1 MKKFLKNLLLFI
13 SFLLTGCNN
22 FMDGSSLKKELNEQI
37 NYAANKNPLSITQ
50 ASPVFQQGGVSKNT
64 PIKIVFNHAIDTSTF
79 KYSIKDNNGND
90 LKSNYKSPVFNQD
103 KTTVYIYYDENSGSN
118 SIEGNTTLTVSV
130 DKDLRDVYN
139 KKFSFEDYVWSFSV
153 NDSID
158 NTPPVIEFCNFT
170 DVKTAEDESFK
181 TSSFKNYDLLT
192 DDNENKLNEN
202 NILSF
207 AYAKEIKIYI
217 EGYSNVSSIDNVLI
231 KETLVN
237 YSDGSAVKNPKVNEE
252 RFTPDDTNCKYMLTK
267 ESKDAFLITY
277 ELDSRMDGA
286 VRFDVFFTGANGVL
300 SEAKSFKVIKFS
312 TLNLNDITVTNE
324 PNQTYYSWDFDYD
337 DDDDHS
343 RKSSHF
349 KNFTNDLRNLRW
361 TIKTT
366 SIYKDIAPSVTN
378 FKSTLK
384 YGPDLTSLESVD
396 VYESNEKDGWMHATL
411 PPSKDYIHIDTVL
424 GRFTDNTGLPLDGA
438 VAILTITLESLN
450 LETTKTIYFP
460 ASPVK
465 VHAFQETIE
474 NSDKYNHYVY
484 FENYQTPDNKKLSLI
499 YYTRKDDY
507 HAFDHLHITGELNN
521 QAVFFNENT
530 DNKDKNPEKGLI
542 DTNNDGVKDDY
553 DSTNCIY
560 AGWDSRQCASYKTE
574 DGIYGP
580 VCDFFEVEPYWSSGN
595 TKSLE
600 TFEVTKLSYTPNR
613 KSTRASNLID
623 VNIEVNKSI
632 KEIART
638 KGYLGTE
645 YGYKHYKYSILKVYL
660 TPEKDKYDNTKLAA
674 CTIIGNVQIPEG
686 DNNLDMKTAVVTID
700 STQWWNQYMIVET
713 VIAGHFTPFQLCNT
727 KVFEPLSKGGREIEN
742 DSPVSEYP
750 DGSICTLNNAKI
762 ERDVNTGKIKINT
775 QLLVKETDLT
785 DLQQFQQMFTTQKN
799 ISINENNFD
808 LLSSS
813 NNTLQTVQF
822 SEFNKSDDNGFNE
835 YIYNYTAEYNE
846 LEYEDYTLSG
856 QLTGISNEKI
866 SFYSLSDIINKKDY
880 EIESNKVILNEKFE
894 SDKTKSVI
902 IHSFKNG
909 SWNNEEI
916 VGFSSN
922 EQDISSNI
930 AADSFISVQVSVQ
943 QEKYN
948 QLSPRK
954 IFYNGTEC
962 SRSDFYKFFEEG
974 SKQSYWIVSD
984 KPALIRVLQSNFDR
998 GEEIKD
1004 WEADSSVVK
1013 ECLTKNDNT
1022 FTSDA
1027 FIFDTDEISS
1037 GKYYTVLAYFA
1048 DNSVKIINQGYKK

>member
-1 MKKFLKNLLLFI
+1 
-13 SFLLTGCNN
+13 
-22 FMDGSSLKKELNEQI
+22 MDGSSLKKELNEQI

-50 ASPVFQQGGVSKNT
+50 ASPVFQQGGVSRNT

-103 KTTVYIYYDENSGSN
+103 KTTVYIYYDEYDEKSGSN
-118 SIEGNTTLTVSV
+118 SIEGITTLTVSV

-139 KKFSFEDYVWSFSV
+139 KKFSFEDYVWNFSV

-170 DVKTAEDESFK
+170 DVKKAEDESFK
-181 TSSFKNYDLLT
+181 TSLFPNYDLLT
-192 DDNENKLNEN
+192 DDNEKNLNDD

-217 EGYSNVSSIDNVLI
+217 EGYSNVSSIDNVFI

-237 YSDGSAVKNPKVNEE
+237 YSDGTAVKNPKVNEE
-252 RFTPDDTNCKYMLTK
+252 RFTPNDTNCKYMQTK

-277 ELDSRMDGA
+277 NLHSRMDGA
-286 VRFDVFFTGANGVL
+286 VRLDVFFTGANGVL

-312 TLNLNDITVTNE
+312 TLNLNDITVTNK
-324 PNQTYYSWDFDYD
+324 PDQTYYSRDFDYD

-361 TIKTT
+361 TITST
-366 SIYKDIAPSVTN
+366 SIYKNIAPSVTN

-384 YGPDLTSLESVD
+384 YGPDLDNLDPVD
-396 VYESNEKDGWMHATL
+396 VYESNEKDGWMHAIL
-411 PPSKDYIHIDTVL
+411 PPSKDYIHFDTDL

-450 LETTKTIYFP
+450 LTTTKTIYFP

-484 FENYQTPDNKKLSLI
+484 FENYQTPDNKKLTLL
-499 YYTRKDDY
+499 YYTRKDGFDG
-507 HAFDHLHITGELNN
+507 FDHLHLTGDMDN

-530 DNKDKNPEKGLI
+530 DNTSQGQGLKVTEK
-542 DTNNDGVKDDY
+542 DGVVYPY
-553 DSTNCIY
+553 DSDHCIY
-560 AGWDSRQCASYKTE
+560 AGWNSRQCASYKTE

-580 VCDFFEVEPYWSSGN
+580 VCDFFEVEPYWSEIPSFD
-595 TKSLE
+595 
-600 TFEVTKLSYTPNR
+600 TFKLTKLSYTPNR
-613 KSTRASNLID
+613 KSTRDSNLID
-623 VNIEVNKSI
+623 VTIEVNQSI
-632 KEIART
+632 KEIAQETR
-638 KGYLGTE
+638 YLNKAEGF
-645 YGYKHYKYSILKVYL
+645 KHYKYSILKVYL
-660 TPEKDKYDNTKLAA
+660 TPEKDNYDNTKLAA

-686 DNNLDMKTAVVTID
+686 ENNLDMKKAVVTID

-713 VIAGHFTPFQLCNT
+713 VIAGHFTPFQSCNT
-727 KVFEPLSKGGREIEN
+727 KVFEPLSQGGREIVD
-742 DSPVSEYP
+742 DSSVSKYP

-775 QLLVKETDLT
+775 QLLVKETDL
-785 DLQQFQQMFTTQKN
+785 QEIQQMFTTQKN

-813 NNTLQTVQF
+813 NNTLQTAYF
-822 SEFNKSDDNGFNE
+822 SEFKFNKSDDNGFNQ

-846 LEYEDYTLSG
+846 LESEDYTLSG
-856 QLTGISNEKI
+856 KLTGTNNENI

-894 SDKTKSVI
+894 SDKTKSGI
-902 IHSFKNG
+902 IHSFIDG
-909 SWNNEEI
+909 SWNNEKI
-916 VGFSSN
+916 VELSSN
-922 EQDISSNI
+922 EQDISNNI

-954 IFYNGTEC
+954 IFYNGTKC

-984 KPALIRVLQSNFDR
+984 KPALIRVLQSDFDR

>member
-1 MKKFLKNLLLFI
+1 M
-13 SFLLTGCNN
+13 
-22 FMDGSSLKKELNEQI
+22 
-37 NYAANKNPLSITQ
+37 NKNKEKVLKR
-50 ASPVFQQGGVSKNT
+50 V
-64 PIKIVFNHAIDTSTF
+64 PIA
-79 KYSIKDNNGND
+79 
-90 LKSNYKSPVFNQD
+90 
-103 KTTVYIYYDENSGSN
+103 
-118 SIEGNTTLTVSV
+118 
-130 DKDLRDVYN
+130 
-139 KKFSFEDYVWSFSV
+139 
-153 NDSID
+153 
-158 NTPPVIEFCNFT
+158 
-170 DVKTAEDESFK
+170 
-181 TSSFKNYDLLT
+181 
-192 DDNENKLNEN
+192 EN
-202 NILSF
+202 NIC
-207 AYAKEIKIYI
+207 IKRDDKKCINCGACKGICMSRIGVFGHYDMQHENI
-217 EGYSNVSSIDNVLI
+217 RCINCGQCSLICPTGSISEVLDY
-231 KETLVN
+231 K
-237 YSDGSAVKNPKVNEE
+237 
-252 RFTPDDTNCKYMLTK
+252 
-267 ESKDAFLITY
+267 
-277 ELDSRMDGA
+277 
-286 VRFDVFFTGANGVL
+286 
-300 SEAKSFKVIKFS
+300 KVIK
-312 TLNLNDITVTNE
+312 DI
-324 PNQTYYSWDFDYD
+324 
-337 DDDDHS
+337 
-343 RKSSHF
+343 
-349 KNFTNDLRNLRW
+349 DL
-361 TIKTT
+361 
-366 SIYKDIAPSVTN
+366 
-378 FKSTLK
+378 
-384 YGPDLTSLESVD
+384 D